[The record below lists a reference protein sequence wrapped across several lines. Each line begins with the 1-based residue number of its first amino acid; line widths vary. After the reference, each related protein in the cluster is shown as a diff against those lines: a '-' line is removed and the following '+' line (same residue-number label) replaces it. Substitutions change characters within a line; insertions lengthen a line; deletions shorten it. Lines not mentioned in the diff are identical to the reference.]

1 MPRIPITGPLLADL
15 LTAAR
20 AHGARIIDVAVVVET
35 PTRSC
40 CCTKATATTSAPT
53 AGTCPLQR
61 HGLPGPGPV
70 RLADPGRP
78 RSPHAH

>member
-35 PTRSC
+35 PHTILLLHQGDGDDFSPHRWDLPA
-40 CCTKATATTSAPT
+40 ATARPAWPRACP
-53 AGTCPLQR
+53 AG
-61 HGLPGPGPV
+61 
-70 RLADPGRP
+70 
-78 RSPHAH
+78 RSRTPA